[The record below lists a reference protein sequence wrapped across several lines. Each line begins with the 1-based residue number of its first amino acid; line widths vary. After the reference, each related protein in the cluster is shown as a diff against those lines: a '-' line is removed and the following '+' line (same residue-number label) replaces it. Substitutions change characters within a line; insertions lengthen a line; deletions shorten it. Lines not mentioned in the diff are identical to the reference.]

1 VADRSRNADLALPFP
16 PLRDINRK
24 ACYLATPGGSM
35 QTEHERLEV
44 LAEAVAK
51 SEPDFDETA
60 RGVALAT
67 YRRLAEGTP
76 APVGEIAE
84 RAGESVEL
92 TAHLLASWPG
102 VFRAGGGSVVGF
114 WGLTITELVPTH
126 AIEVEDR
133 RLFAWCAWDTLFLPG
148 ILGAEIRVES
158 TCPVTRETISLVV
171 QPDGIRETSHP
182 EAVVSFLLPS
192 TDFDADVIQGFCHFV
207 HFFASPEAGESWTAE
222 HPGTFLLSLEDAFEL
237 GRLVNARNFP
247 SLEEDI
253 R

>member
-1 VADRSRNADLALPFP
+1 MR
-16 PLRDINRK
+16 
-24 ACYLATPGGSM
+24 
-35 QTEHERLEV
+35 TEYERLEV

-51 SEPDFDETA
+51 AEPAFDGPA
-60 RGVALAT
+60 RRVALAT

-76 APVGEIAE
+76 ARVDEIAE
-84 RAGESVEL
+84 QAGESLEL
-92 TAHLLASWPG
+92 TEHLLASWPG
-102 VFRAGGGSVVGF
+102 VFQDDGEHVVGF
-114 WGLTITELVPTH
+114 WGLTIGKLVPTH
-126 AIEVEDR
+126 AIQVEGR

-148 ILGAEIRVES
+148 ILGAEVRVES
-158 TCPVTRETISLVV
+158 TCPVTQKTISLVV

-182 EAVVSFLLPS
+182 QVGVSFLLPS

-207 HFFASPEAGESWTAE
+207 HFFASHEAGESWTAE

-247 SLEEDI
+247 SLAEDI